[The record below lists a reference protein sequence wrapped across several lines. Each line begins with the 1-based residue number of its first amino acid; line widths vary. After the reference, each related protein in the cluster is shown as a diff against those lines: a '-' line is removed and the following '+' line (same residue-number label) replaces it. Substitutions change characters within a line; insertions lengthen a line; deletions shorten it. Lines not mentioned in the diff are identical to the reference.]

1 MISTVL
7 AMMVM
12 APPSADVINRARLDY
27 TRCLRATMKTSLKD
41 KIDVAAFEAAAVA
54 ACAPKAQLLR
64 TAIVAADTAAGI
76 KRASAEEN
84 ASADL
89 EDILVNTRESY
100 ADYLSSG
107 TLPQN

>member
-1 MISTVL
+1 MISAVL
-7 AMMVM
+7 AMLVM

-27 TRCLRATMKTSLKD
+27 TRCLRATMKTSLKE
-41 KIDVAAFEAAAVA
+41 KIDVAAFEAAVVP
-54 ACAPKAQLLR
+54 ACAAKAQVLR

-76 KRASAEEN
+76 KRTAAEEN

-89 EDILVNTRESY
+89 EDILLNTRESY
-100 ADYLSSG
+100 ADYLTSN